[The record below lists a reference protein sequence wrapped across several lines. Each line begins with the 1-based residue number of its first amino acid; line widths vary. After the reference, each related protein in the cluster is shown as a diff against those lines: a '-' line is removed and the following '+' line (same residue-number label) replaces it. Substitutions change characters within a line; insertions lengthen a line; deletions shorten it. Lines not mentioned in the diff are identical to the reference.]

1 MAEIETIKAIL
12 SEKGM
17 QLSETLLWKELQY
30 CWADLIYPNSGAVF
44 AKYLLLPLSLK
55 EWEEFRSTEEQFSA
69 DAVEGI
75 YYTLRSDLCWNLY
88 MVCILSDEDF
98 AQIDRHS
105 RFEFESSTEY
115 TRKLVLKESE
125 IRDRL
130 PVGYTLFRSKEQPAT
145 QPEQEWRD
153 ILTEEYEFC
162 LNGFDSARFEQ
173 IVSGSASRKKAS
185 VSTLRVSPEKIVSV
199 QHVHIPK
206 EFRPHFYSDTIELP
220 CCKANLLA
228 GPNGA
233 GKTSVFSAIELAMT
247 GSVQKQCKDPHDP
260 TEKSDV
266 FVLLQRDQDEIPIHK
281 ASTPGEKKEREAKWY
296 SSRVEKRTAEQL
308 NVLFHRFNYFSVDD
322 TYLFAREQPDH
333 SDIFSKILY
342 GPETTAKWKNIES
355 WKEKCRQEVAQLDS
369 VHKSLSDT
377 QEDLPEKTIDEHGL
391 RSYIAQSGLNIAPNA
406 SFEEI
411 LETVARIQAEIN
423 QLRAYALIPSRS
435 DALAGQKQTAKQ
447 FHSESTRNAELIS
460 QLKEHEDA
468 QKERNQQIEQ
478 IQKRLKHVKK
488 KMDALSPL
496 DGLLKQM
503 TFMADHQEAF
513 TQAGHL
519 QQEIAKQK
527 EELGKLQIYWEKHGK
542 LQFCKSIPNIC
553 TEDTLDDLDAKLHK
567 IDEEID
573 QTQKQ
578 MDRQKQLLGQLRSIG
593 EQLAGQNPLMH
604 QCPLCGT
611 ENIGAQDI
619 LRHLRKEQAGASA
632 ELSSLY
638 LEQKAIRDRKEN
650 LLLVNAVWSAHRD
663 ARGFYP
669 ELCETEP
676 LTSLEYVRKMQTQ
689 RSNDLEELKISFRQ
703 LDDKLRQQCETEL
716 GNIDFDDLFTAE
728 SHAQSI
734 LTRNGYTGCDNLTG
748 AQLILRIP
756 EISLELHHEI
766 TNLETEFA
774 ALNEESEETL
784 IQSLRAEQ
792 KDCQEQLRSLGN
804 AAKRWDR
811 LLQFWENMSPWLK
824 NGISDMDGVALQS
837 HCEKLKSDVENIT
850 RYCERQEENKRL
862 EAAMTANRTRRCAY
876 KNVFDRLEKLRKPE
890 DYAEEFIRQNIEQI
904 SRIFLSLHLPQEFSS
919 LEMDGNH
926 LIGRRGEEKVP
937 VVNMSTGQRTA
948 LVLSVFFQLHLSNS
962 AAPKFLLIDE
972 PVANIDDL
980 NILSLMDFLREL
992 VISHDRQVFFTT
1004 ASRNVAQLFRRKFSF
1019 LGKDFQHLYFARRST
1034 DELEIWKKTYDQEKL
1049 LTNNNLMFNYKDMG
1063 VTSG

>member
-12 SEKGM
+12 AEKGM
-17 QLSETLLWKELQY
+17 QLSETLLWKDLQY

-44 AKYLLLPLSLK
+44 AKYLLLSLSLK

-69 DAVEGI
+69 DAVERI

-88 MVCILSDEDF
+88 LVCIFSDKDF

-115 TRKLVLKESE
+115 TRKLVLRESE

-130 PVGYTLFRSKEQPAT
+130 PVGYTLLRPEEQPAA
-145 QPEQEWRD
+145 QPEQEWQD
-153 ILTEEYEFC
+153 VLTEEYEFC
-162 LNGFDSARFEQ
+162 LNGFDSARFKQ
-173 IVSGSASRKKAS
+173 IASGSVSRQKAS
-185 VSTLRVSPEKIVSV
+185 VSTLFMSPEEILSV
-199 QHVHIPK
+199 QHIHIPK

-247 GSVQKQCKDPHDP
+247 GSVQKQCKVPHDP

-266 FVLLQRDQDEIPIHK
+266 SVRLQRNQDAISIYK

-296 SSRVEKRTAEQL
+296 SSRAENRTAEQL
-308 NVLFHRFNYFSVDD
+308 NVLFHRFNYFSVDE

-342 GPETTAKWKNIES
+342 GPETTAKWKNIEI
-355 WKEKCRQEVAQLDS
+355 WKEKCKQEVAQLES
-369 VHKSLSDT
+369 AYKRLRDT
-377 QEDLPEKTIDEHGL
+377 QKDLPEKMVDEHGL

-411 LETVARIQAEIN
+411 LETAARIQAEIN
-423 QLRAYALIPSRS
+423 QLRAYELIPSQS
-435 DALAGQKQTAKQ
+435 DALAGQQQTAKQ
-447 FHSESTRNAELIS
+447 IRSESTRNSELIS
-460 QLKEHEDA
+460 RLKAYEDA
-468 QKERNQQIEQ
+468 QKGWEQQIEQ
-478 IQKRLKHVKK
+478 IQKRWKHVKK
-488 KMDALSPL
+488 TMDALSPL
-496 DGLLKQM
+496 QGLLKQL
-503 TFMADHQEAF
+503 TFMAGHQEAF
-513 TQAGHL
+513 TRVGHL
-519 QQEIAKQK
+519 RQEIEKQE
-527 EELGKLQIYWEKHGK
+527 EELGKLEMYWKKHSK
-542 LQFCKSIPNIC
+542 VKFCKSIPNIC
-553 TEDTLDDLDAKLHK
+553 AEDTLDALDARLHK
-567 IDEEID
+567 IGVEID

-578 MDRQKQLLGQLRSIG
+578 MDRQNQLLGQLRSIG
-593 EQLAGQNPLMH
+593 EQLADQNPLMH

-619 LRHLRKEQAGASA
+619 LQHLRKEQEGVSA

-638 LEQKAIRDRKEN
+638 LEQKAIQDRKEN
-650 LLLVNAVWSAHRD
+650 LLLVKAAWSAHRD
-663 ARGFYP
+663 AQRLYP
-669 ELCETEP
+669 ELRETEP
-676 LTSLEYVRKMQTQ
+676 LASLEYVHKMQAQ
-689 RSNDLEELKISFRQ
+689 RSNDLKELKNSFRH
-703 LDDKLRQQCETEL
+703 LDDELRQRCAAEL
-716 GNIDFDDLFTAE
+716 GNIDFDDLFFAE

-734 LTRNGYTGCDNLTG
+734 LTQNGYTECDNLTG

-756 EISLELHHEI
+756 EINLELHLEV

-774 ALNEESEETL
+774 ALRTESKEDL
-784 IQSLRAEQ
+784 IKSLRAEQ
-792 KDCQEQLRSLGN
+792 EDCQKQIRTLEA

-811 LLQFWENMSPWLK
+811 LLQFWENVSPRLK
-824 NGISDMDGVALQS
+824 NGVSDMDGAALQA

-850 RYCERQEENKRL
+850 RYSKRRD
-862 EAAMTANRTRRCAY
+862 AKDAMTANRTSWRAY
-876 KNVFDRLEKLRKPE
+876 KDVFDRLEELRKPE
-890 DYAEEFIRQNIEQI
+890 DYAQEFIKQNIEQI
-904 SRIFLSLHLPQEFSS
+904 SRIFLSLHLPQEFSC
-919 LEMDGNH
+919 LEMDENH

-992 VISHDRQVFFTT
+992 VISHGRQVFFTT

-1019 LGKDFQHLYFARRST
+1019 LEKDFQHLYFARRST
-1034 DELEIWKKTYDQEKL
+1034 DELEIWQKTYDQEKL
-1049 LTNNNLMFNYKDMG
+1049 LTSNNLISNHKDMG
-1063 VTSG
+1063 AAGGQ